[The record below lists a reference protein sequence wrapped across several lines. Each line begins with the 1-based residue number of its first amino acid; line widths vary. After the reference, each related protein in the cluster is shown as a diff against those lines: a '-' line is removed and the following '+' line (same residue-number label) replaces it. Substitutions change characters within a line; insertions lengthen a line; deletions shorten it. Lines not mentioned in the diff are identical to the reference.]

1 MKQQAIDAFDLQS
14 LCHMP
19 QARNPAHI
27 NSQGLL
33 GLEDRP
39 RAKGIA
45 AVERE
50 RVVKDVEDACHGILH
65 CTNVL
70 NEPSTASC

>member
-1 MKQQAIDAFDLQS
+1 MKQQAIDAFDLRS

-33 GLEDRP
+33 GL
-39 RAKGIA
+39 
-45 AVERE
+45 
-50 RVVKDVEDACHGILH
+50 
-65 CTNVL
+65 
-70 NEPSTASC
+70 